1 MKPPAQASRTVRS
14 APGIRA
20 VTFDVGG
27 TLIEPKPS
35 VGHVYAEMAA
45 AHGYPDIPVTAL
57 NQRFARAWQ
66 QFTDFHHAREQWAAL
81 VDATFGPLVREPPS
95 QTFFPALYQRF
106 TEPNTWHVF
115 DDVIPTLQK
124 LRARG
129 LKLGVISNW
138 DERLRPLLRNLN
150 LDHFFQAIIVSCEAG
165 SCKPSH
171 AIFHAAARALELPP
185 ESILHVGD
193 SLESDVHGARDAG
206 FKPLLIRRGRKR
218 VGHGEIRSLRELT

>member
-1 MKPPAQASRTVRS
+1 
-14 APGIRA
+14 
-20 VTFDVGG
+20 
-27 TLIEPKPS
+27 
-35 VGHVYAEMAA
+35 
-45 AHGYPDIPVTAL
+45 
-57 NQRFARAWQ
+57 
-66 QFTDFHHAREQWAAL
+66 
-81 VDATFGPLVREPPS
+81 
-95 QTFFPALYQRF
+95 
-106 TEPNTWHVF
+106 
-115 DDVIPTLQK
+115 
-124 LRARG
+124 
-129 LKLGVISNW
+129 VISNW